1 MTAGQDRW
9 VLHVD
14 MDAFFASCE
23 QLTRP
28 TLQGRP
34 VLVGGLGG
42 RGVVAGC
49 SYEARVYGAH
59 SAMPSHQARRLVGAS
74 AVFLPPRMA
83 VYGALSRRVF
93 EVFATFAPV
102 VEQVSVDEAFLEP
115 PELRGANVEQT
126 RQWSE
131 DLRRA
136 IRDATGLPASVG
148 AGAGKQYA
156 KIASGL
162 AKPDG
167 VTAVARRDHSEVFSP
182 LPVRSLWGVGPVAG
196 ERLAQFGIKTVGEL
210 AAMDDDD
217 VAHALGRTTGPAI
230 ARIARGYDDAPV
242 RERAEAKQ
250 ISAETTFAADL
261 TTAGQV
267 AVAVRRAAEGAHRRL
282 LADGRAARTV
292 TVKVKRPD
300 FTSITRSSTLPEGT
314 TSLETITAVARSL
327 APDPVDFGAIRLL
340 GVGVSGLTE
349 IHQDALFEQEFVVG
363 SRWRMGVAVGA
374 VAEVASAE
382 GEADDVGLPDSLG
395 AGMTVTSRDNEEI
408 TDEHDPVDVREPV
421 TLRDSADVLESH
433 DSDISVNADSP
444 DSPDSP
450 AEAEYA
456 DSAPA
461 IGAWRQAVVERFRTG
476 TDVRHN
482 EHGHGW
488 VQGSGHGRVSVRF
501 ETAATGPGRMR
512 TFAEDDPALEPA
524 DPLDSLGW

>member
-1 MTAGQDRW
+1 MTTGQDRW

-28 TLQGRP
+28 TLRGRP

-59 SAMPSHQARRLVGAS
+59 SAMPSHQARRLVGPS

-83 VYGALSRRVF
+83 VYSALSRRVF
-93 EVFATFAPV
+93 EVFARHAPV

-115 PELRGANVEQT
+115 PELRGADVGRT

-136 IRDATGLPASVG
+136 IYDATGLPASVG

-167 VTAVARRDHSEVFSP
+167 VAVVARRDHLEVFNP

-196 ERLAQFGIKTVGEL
+196 DRLAQFGIATIGDL

-217 VAHALGRTTGPAI
+217 VAHALGKTVGPAI
-230 ARIARGYDDAPV
+230 ARIARGYDDRPV
-242 RERAEAKQ
+242 HERAEAKQ

-267 AVAVRRAAEGAHRRL
+267 AEAVRRTAGGAHRRL

-300 FTSITRSSTLPEGT
+300 FTSITRSSTLPTGT
-314 TSLETITAVARSL
+314 TSIETITAVARSL

-349 IHQDALFEQEFVVG
+349 IHQDALFEQEVVVG
-363 SRWRMGVAVGA
+363 M
-374 VAEVASAE
+374 
-382 GEADDVGLPDSLG
+382 
-395 AGMTVTSRDNEEI
+395 MVTS
-408 TDEHDPVDVREPV
+408 TEHEDSGDAQGADHRGHLGLDGSAVPV
-421 TLRDSADVLESH
+421 TENEMPDTGVPSDSGTSEVT
-433 DSDISVNADSP
+433 
-444 DSPDSP
+444 
-450 AEAEYA
+450 
-456 DSAPA
+456 A
-461 IGAWRQAVVERFRTG
+461 IGAWRQETRERFQTG
-476 TDVRHN
+476 ADVYHGDY
-482 EHGHGW
+482 GHGW

-512 TFAEDDPALEPA
+512 TFADDDPALSSA